1 MTSESDGG
9 RAARTRELIKTVA
22 AALLLENGYSA
33 LTVQAIIERAEVAR
47 GTFYIY
53 FDDLDDIVW
62 SLVSDTFQ
70 GFDPLAA
77 EPAADPAVLRFN
89 QWLNIFEFIDQNRA
103 LMRVLLGR
111 DGHLQFYNQLGEF
124 LAASLRDDLVE
135 NALDGTE
142 GLPEE
147 TLLPLTVGGLLRLI
161 TWWLSGEDDYT
172 PRQLTAIFY
181 RWIVRHPLPDVEIA

>member
-135 NALDGTE
+135 NPLDGTE

-147 TLLPLTVGGLLRLI
+147 TLLPLTVGALLRLI

>member
-147 TLLPLTVGGLLRLI
+147 TLLPLTVGALLRLI

>member
-77 EPAADPAVLRFN
+77 EPVADPAVLRFN

-147 TLLPLTVGGLLRLI
+147 TLLPLTVGALLRLI